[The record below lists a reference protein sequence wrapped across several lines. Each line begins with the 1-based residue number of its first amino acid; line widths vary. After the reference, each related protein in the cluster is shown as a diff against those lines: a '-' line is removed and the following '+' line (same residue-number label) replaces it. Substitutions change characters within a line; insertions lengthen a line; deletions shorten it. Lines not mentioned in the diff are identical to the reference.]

1 MDYATG
7 NDPGPLYGLLRWSQW
22 SATKWETHK
31 CHCCLSVYQYSSS
44 SLDKTTSNRVHSV
57 THICLGALTCLTAIS
72 ELFMDLTHTLPPPL
86 ICLLWSPPP
95 QVSSF
100 MTAQSGLAMSRDADI
115 CIPTLTSEP
124 ICLRRA
130 ALSWNSKQQF
140 IMQQTV
146 SYWEPLWHARMLL
159 VW

>member
-57 THICLGALTCLTAIS
+57 TH
-72 ELFMDLTHTLPPPL
+72 LFGRLDVPYSNKWTIYGTHSHSAPPL